1 MNDDSTRAT
10 LRTWTRSA
18 AAQAKAYDPDNP
30 ASTAWAQRPAGWIVR
45 MQDGDGRAVA
55 AGPSADEALAPAR
68 ELGSGEGRQASSATA
83 AELNALELPPR
94 ALGIAPD
101 ERHADPW
108 WREAERPVYRAVFG
122 PESRTSPS
130 PAAGTG
136 HLPIGSMVHAWR
148 PADAGEQW
156 HDESAVDGED
166 AYGLNLGTG
175 YVVGWLKRERAY
187 AQIPHQYETIAYFS
201 IAGCWY
207 RATDRD
213 DVALAVVEG
222 PDGRYLPSYPLCPD
236 CGGAVKW
243 AEAEHEF
250 GPSQWAEAV
259 QGPGSRECAGCGSRF
274 VDTRYDHI
282 DGRMPCPHCGG
293 RGHVPRSVAGIE
305 NDEDWEGEE

>member
-1 MNDDSTRAT
+1 MNDDSAQAT

-18 AAQAKAYDPDNP
+18 AAKAKAHDPDNP
-30 ASTAWAQRPAGWIVR
+30 ASTAWAERPAGWIVR
-45 MQDGDGRAVA
+45 MHDGDGRAVA
-55 AGPSADEALAPAR
+55 AGPSAGEAMALAR
-68 ELGSGEGRQASSATA
+68 ELGSGEGRQASPATA
-83 AELNALELPPR
+83 AELDALDLPPW

-108 WREAERPVYRAVFG
+108 WRAAERPVYRAVFG

-136 HLPIGSMVHAWR
+136 RLPIGSMVHAW
-148 PADAGEQW
+148 GQV
-156 HDESAVDGED
+156 DELDEANDVG
-166 AYGLNLGTG
+166 AYGRDLGTG
-175 YVVGWLKRERAY
+175 YLVGWLKRERAHKQLEGRY
-187 AQIPHQYETIAYFS
+187 ESIPYFA
-201 IAGCWY
+201 IAGCWH

-222 PDGRYLPSYPLCPD
+222 PDGRYLPSYPRCPD

-243 AEAEHEF
+243 AEAELKF
-250 GPSQWAEAV
+250 GPFQWAEAV

-274 VDTRYDHI
+274 IDTRYSHI

-293 RGHVPRSVAGIE
+293 RGHVPRSVAGTE